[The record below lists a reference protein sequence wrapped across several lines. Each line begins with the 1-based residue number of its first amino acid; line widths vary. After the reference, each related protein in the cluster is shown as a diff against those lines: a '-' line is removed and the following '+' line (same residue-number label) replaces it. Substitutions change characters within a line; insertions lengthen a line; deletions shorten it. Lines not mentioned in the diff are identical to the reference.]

1 MKRDTLLLFLR
12 KELSDLRSNRQVWP
26 AYMLLPLVAILLPL
40 LLLALLPVLLQ
51 QGQTGQDAA
60 ITMLLET
67 VARDT
72 SLRGTTQEERLARL
86 LMRDLTMFYLLMPI
100 VLSASAAALALV
112 REKEQRTLEPILA
125 TPIRDRDLLLAK
137 LVASVVPAML
147 ITWAAFVA
155 GSLMTAAGSWW
166 TVDAIILPTSGN
178 LVALLLLAPAMSVV
192 AALLALRVSAR
203 FTDVPGAMQFTGLVV
218 VPLTLILVAL
228 LGRPAM
234 MWPLV
239 GLAGAILL
247 CGLAYG
253 LFRMNLRRFAREEI
267 LTKWK

>member
-26 AYMLLPLVAILLPL
+26 AYLLLPLVAILLPL
-40 LLLALLPVLLQ
+40 LLLAMLPVLLQ
-51 QGQTGQDAA
+51 QAQTGQDVA
-60 ITMLLET
+60 ISMLLET
-67 VARDT
+67 VARDS
-72 SLRGTTQEERLARL
+72 SLRGTTPEERMARF

-125 TPIRDRDLLLAK
+125 TPIRNRDLLLAK
-137 LVASVVPAML
+137 LTAAVVPALL
-147 ITWAAFVA
+147 ITWAAFLA
-155 GSLMTAAGSWW
+155 GSLMTMLGSWW

-178 LVALLLLAPAMSVV
+178 LVGLLLLAPAMSVV

-218 VPLTLILVAL
+218 VPATLIMVAL

-239 GLAGAILL
+239 GLGGTILL
-247 CGLAYG
+247 GGVAFW
-253 LFRMNLRRFAREEI
+253 LFRMNLRKFAREEI